1 MSLTTYQLG
10 TGQLGTSR
18 LCTGAAPK
26 QWGCQ
31 QPGWKSKSQLGL
43 RFAPQDVHDALRKS
57 CCNVEPFLVIK
68 HCSSSAHADPGMAT
82 DQPSPSDPTQRLR
95 QACVQGQTEQI
106 AALIREDADV
116 TEQVL
121 ACSSTCVQR
130 SALIGKA
137 LLSDLEQHKGVYLLH
152 AACHAMT
159 CLTFRTRR
167 GRAS

>member
-1 MSLTTYQLG
+1 M
-10 TGQLGTSR
+10 
-18 LCTGAAPK
+18 
-26 QWGCQ
+26 
-31 QPGWKSKSQLGL
+31 
-43 RFAPQDVHDALRKS
+43 
-57 CCNVEPFLVIK
+57 IK
-68 HCSSSAHADPGMAT
+68 HCSSSAHADPGMST

-130 SALIGKA
+130 WALIGKA
-137 LLSDLEQHKGVYLLH
+137 LLSDQEERKSAYLLH

-159 CLTFRTRR
+159 CLTCRTRR